1 MAAQRLW
8 AAGLSWL
15 LVGCKGSDGTS
26 PPLPPCT
33 SGTPLALAVGAY
45 QSIDPG
51 PVSGCIVFPASVS
64 ATEYLLVPQ
73 AATGTPNDTQSFK
86 LVGSALTPSAMA
98 SLVAPPGP
106 APAAAGAAERFHLFL
121 RQAERSRAYPVPP
134 QPQRPTGLQPTVQAA
149 AQASPPPRR
158 PFTSADSGMI
168 NSFKVCGNLT
178 CKTPLP
184 TVDAALMKIGQH
196 IALYVDT
203 AAPPPG
209 LSQADLDALRAV
221 FDTQLYEID
230 TTAFGRESDIDHN
243 GVVIVLMTNRVNEL
257 VTAADCSNGFVAGYF
272 FGADIDPFW
281 GPQYNNGE
289 VFYSIVPDP
298 LAKLK
303 SCAHTVT
310 DVTRLVPVTFI
321 HEFQHMISYNHH
333 VLERRGDAE
342 ILWLNEALSH
352 YAEELGG
359 RSFLPAD
366 TATFCNYVVGDLNN
380 SGTYLQSPQSH
391 FLVDTSGIGD
401 LESRGAYWLFLRYLI
416 DQYSA
421 DTSFTQRS
429 AFTRKPDITGLTGPQ
444 NVATQT
450 GQSFQLLLERW
461 VLTNWVSDLPG
472 FAAPSELQY
481 KMWRFRTDYP
491 LLRNRCPDA
500 RTGSPPNTA
509 IPSAL
514 TLLPASG
521 DGSAVDL
528 SDKLRAGSGLYF
540 RAQQAAG
547 AARFGLL
554 FSNAAGGALRG
565 SLVPRLNV
573 IRIQ

>member
-8 AAGLSWL
+8 VAGLSWL
-15 LVGCKGSDGTS
+15 LVGCNGSDGTS

-33 SGTPLALAVGAY
+33 SGTPLPLAIGDY

-73 AATGTPNDTQSFK
+73 AATGTPNDTQSFR

-98 SLVAPPGP
+98 SLVAPP
-106 APAAAGAAERFHLFL
+106 APAAAGPAERFHLFL

-134 QPQRPTGLQPTVQAA
+134 QPQRPTGLEPAGQAA
-149 AQASPPPRR
+149 VQASPPPRR
-158 PFTSADSGMI
+158 PFTPADSGMI
-168 NSFKVCGNLT
+168 NSFKVCGNLVCDT
-178 CKTPLP
+178 LK
-184 TVDAALMKIGQH
+184 TVDAALTKIGQH
-196 IALYVDT
+196 IGLYVDT

-221 FDTQLYEID
+221 FDTQLYEVD

-257 VTAADCSNGFVAGYF
+257 VKATDCSNGFVAGYF

-289 VFYSIVPDP
+289 IFYALVPDP
-298 LAKLK
+298 VPVLK
-303 SCAHTVT
+303 SCAHSVA
-310 DVTRLVPVTFI
+310 DVKRLVPVTFI

-401 LESRGAYWLFLRYLI
+401 LENRGAYWLFLRYLI

-421 DTSFTQRS
+421 DTSFARRS
-429 AFTRKPDITGLTGPQ
+429 AFTRKLDMTGLTGPQ

-491 LLRNRCPDA
+491 LLRNRCPDP
-500 RTGSPPNTA
+500 RTGSPPSTG

-514 TLLPASG
+514 TLAPGVGA
-521 DGSAVDL
+521 GSAVDL

-554 FSNAAGGALRG
+554 FSNAAGAALRS